1 VLTALEPARSG
12 DFFASLDEDGGDGE
26 PLWGEQS
33 LFGLDPGATP
43 RSCPGDEL
51 DAACGGADQPADDG
65 RGARDR
71 IMALLG
77 PSPVSLDELARAA
90 EASTR
95 EVRVTLI
102 ELELAGRVE
111 FSGGNRV
118 ALRPARRDTG

>member
-1 VLTALEPARSG
+1 LE
-12 DFFASLDEDGGDGE
+12 EGGGGVE

-33 LFGLDPGATP
+33 LFGVDPGATP

-51 DAACGGADQPADDG
+51 DATRGGADQASDDG
-65 RGARDR
+65 GGGRDR
-71 IMALLG
+71 ILALLG

-95 EVRVTLI
+95 EVRVTLV

-118 ALRPARRDTG
+118 ALKAARSETG

>member
-1 VLTALEPARSG
+1 M
-12 DFFASLDEDGGDGE
+12 
-26 PLWGEQS
+26 
-33 LFGLDPGATP
+33 
-43 RSCPGDEL
+43 
-51 DAACGGADQPADDG
+51 
-65 RGARDR
+65 
-71 IMALLG
+71 MALLG

-118 ALRPARRDTG
+118 ALRIAPGETR